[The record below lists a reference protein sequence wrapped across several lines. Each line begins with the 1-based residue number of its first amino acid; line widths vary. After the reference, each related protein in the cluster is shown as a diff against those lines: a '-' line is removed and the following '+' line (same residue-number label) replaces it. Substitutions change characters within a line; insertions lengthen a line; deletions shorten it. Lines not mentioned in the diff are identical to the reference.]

1 MRTALLA
8 LALVLV
14 ASGGVAGMDAAL
26 DDAGPRTDISGET
39 FTPTAG
45 SVQQLDESNRD
56 GATYNETVAVADE
69 NGSPSVEG
77 TDYEWFDQNGT
88 IKPLAGGNLAG
99 DSSATVSYA
108 FREPTATQEAFATT
122 FSQIA
127 SVLPL
132 VGVVVLV
139 LAFVGR
145 LT

>member
-26 DDAGPRTDISGET
+26 DDAGPRTDISAET

-69 NGSPSVEG
+69 KAGSSPSRHWTRPAV
-77 TDYEWFDQNGT
+77 
-88 IKPLAGGNLAG
+88 
-99 DSSATVSYA
+99 SSPS
-108 FREPTATQEAFATT
+108 
-122 FSQIA
+122 
-127 SVLPL
+127 
-132 VGVVVLV
+132 
-139 LAFVGR
+139 GR
-145 LT
+145 AQPRARYWG